1 MKDSSPPAP
10 PRRLL
15 FDDFELRL
23 DSGELLRSGSAVK
36 LQPLPTK
43 VLEVLAARSGEVV
56 SREEIRQLVWG
67 DAFLDFDS
75 SLNFCILQIRK
86 ALEDSATEPRYVE
99 TVPKRGYRFLRPVR
113 VEPPPEAEPAPEPR
127 ARWPVAAGVGM
138 AALAILL
145 VVLLVASRRLGP
157 FHSTPRLAV
166 LPLECRSAEAAD
178 RPVCDGITEAITAEL
193 SRRFPR
199 DLEVIAPG
207 SALAYGR
214 SLKDQQEIGEKLG
227 ATHLLQGTAD
237 PSGGQI
243 RIAMRLTRGKDLL
256 WKESFE
262 TDLGDAPL
270 LYGQLV
276 RRVAQELGLPPP
288 PSEPRKVAKRSAAGH
303 ERYLQGLYRLR
314 QREWKKAA
322 AVLHEAVTLDPD
334 YAPAHAALAHSYL
347 EQDIDLAEAA
357 ARRALELDPQS
368 ADAYAVLGSAHLLR
382 HDWKEGGRELR
393 KALALNPGLTD
404 AHHWYAF
411 WLSFQGRHDEAI
423 SSIERAIDLDP
434 ASMLVG
440 SDYAWVYYLARRYE
454 DAIRRSRD
462 TLALIPVNQTSLPRA
477 AHDGKYFSYIHILHS
492 AREAGDQETA
502 LDAGKQL
509 MEMSGVGTEA
519 KLLRSLPDLWRWRGA
534 RDRNRPPSYEGA
546 RVAVLLG
553 DQDRSLKILEQV
565 CQRKG
570 DWWVLS
576 IAVDPVFDPLRSDP
590 RFPKIL
596 DCLGLPIPAPAAARS
611 TPDPGWRASARGG
624 TAAPAPP
631 YLPA

>member
-1 MKDSSPPAP
+1 MKDSNSSAP

-23 DSGELLRSGSAVK
+23 DSGELLRSGSPVK
-36 LQPLPTK
+36 LQPLPAK

-99 TVPKRGYRFLRPVR
+99 TVPKRGYRFLLPVR
-113 VEPPPEAEPAPEPR
+113 VEPPPETEPGPQPQEPR
-127 ARWPVAAGVGM
+127 ARWPVAAGIGM

-166 LPLECRSAEAAD
+166 LPLECRSTEAAD
-178 RPVCDGITEAITAEL
+178 RPVCDGITEAVTAEL

-199 DLEVIAPG
+199 DLEVTAPG

-214 SLKDQQEIGEKLG
+214 SLKDQREIREKLG

-237 PSGGQI
+237 PSGGQL
-243 RIAMRLTRGKDLL
+243 RIAMRLTHGGDLL
-256 WKESFE
+256 WQESFE

-270 LYGQLV
+270 LYGRLV
-276 RRVAQELGLPPP
+276 RRVTQELGLPPP
-288 PSEPRKVAKRSAAGH
+288 PSEPRKVARRSAAGH
-303 ERYLQGLYRLR
+303 ERYLQGLYLLR
-314 QREWKKAA
+314 QQEWEKAA
-322 AVLHEAVTLDPD
+322 AILHESVTLDPD

-347 EQDIDLAEAA
+347 EQDLVLADAA
-357 ARRALELDPQS
+357 ARRALKLDPQR
-368 ADAYAVLGSAHLLR
+368 ADAYAVLGSVHLLR
-382 HDWKEGGRELR
+382 HDWEEAGREMR
-393 KALALNPGLTD
+393 KALALNPGLAE
-404 AHHWYAF
+404 AHHSYAF

-423 SSIERAIDLDP
+423 SSIERAVDLDP

-454 DAIRRSRD
+454 DAIRKSRD
-462 TLALIPVNQTSLPRA
+462 TLGLIPVNQTSLPKPAQAGRI
-477 AHDGKYFSYIHILHS
+477 FSYMHLLHS

-502 LDAGKQL
+502 LNAGKRL
-509 MEMSGVGTEA
+509 MEISGQEA
-519 KLLRSLPDLWRWRGA
+519 AARPMRSLQELWRWRDA
-534 RDRNRPPSYEGA
+534 RTRSQPYEGA
-546 RVAVLLG
+546 RVAILLG
-553 DQDRSLKILEQV
+553 KQDRALTLLAKMCRQ
-565 CQRKG
+565 KG
-570 DWWVLS
+570 DWWALS
-576 IAVDPVFDPLRSDP
+576 MAVDPVFGSLHSDP
-590 RFPKIL
+590 RFPGIL
-596 DCLGLPIPAPAAARS
+596 DCLGLPKDAPARQAGRS
-611 TPDPGWRASARGG
+611 
-624 TAAPAPP
+624 
-631 YLPA
+631 